1 MKVPFPNKFFR
12 KVGQNAS
19 LEDHKRSSLFWQPTF
34 QSLGWRGERLKS
46 VGVTLWGQWK
56 GSCDTAAKWGLA
68 VSCTTAGWLAPVS
81 RWWAPDAGHCP
92 WWVHDDNACVCPLL
106 KRKQGS
112 YPGPHLQKHR
122 RNEESPLQDGCA
134 GRSWAFCPDR
144 DPRTLRDACCH
155 PQRTLFPRSPDSPP
169 NTLSL
174 SVQDAGR
181 ETWES
186 PREDCPRLVLGM
198 VTRASQDICP
208 QVPSAPEGT
217 QPSRLESPAQNLEFL
232 A

>member
-1 MKVPFPNKFFR
+1 M
-12 KVGQNAS
+12 
-19 LEDHKRSSLFWQPTF
+19 
-34 QSLGWRGERLKS
+34 KS

-56 GSCDTAAKWGLA
+56 DSCDRAAKRGLA
-68 VSCTTAGWLAPVS
+68 VSCTAAGWLAPVS
-81 RWWAPDAGHCP
+81 RWCAPDAGHCP
-92 WWVHDDNACVCPLL
+92 WWVHDDNACVHPLTGCKSRWNPHSGL
-106 KRKQGS
+106 RRKQGS
-112 YPGPHLQKHR
+112 YPGPQLQKHR
-122 RNEESPLQDGCA
+122 RNEESSLQDGCA

-144 DPRTLRDACCH
+144 DPRTLRDVCCH
-155 PQRTLFPRSPDSPP
+155 HQRTLFPRSPDSPP

-174 SVQDAGR
+174 SVQDAGGR

>member
-1 MKVPFPNKFFR
+1 MSPR
-12 KVGQNAS
+12 
-19 LEDHKRSSLFWQPTF
+19 
-34 QSLGWRGERLKS
+34 
-46 VGVTLWGQWK
+46 
-56 GSCDTAAKWGLA
+56 C
-68 VSCTTAGWLAPVS
+68 
-81 RWWAPDAGHCP
+81 GHYP
-92 WWVHDDNACVCPLL
+92 WWVQDDNACVCPLTGCKSRGNPHCGL
-106 KRKQGS
+106 RRKQGS

-134 GRSWAFCPDR
+134 GRSWAFCPGR

-155 PQRTLFPRSPDSPP
+155 PQRALFPRSPDSPP
-169 NTLSL
+169 STLCL
-174 SVQDAGR
+174 SVQDAGGR
-181 ETWES
+181 KTRES